1 MTPLSSFWQAGY
13 EGADHINPAG
23 LALSMNDLNQHQAR
37 AAEDYAALA
46 PFSIR
51 TVRESA
57 GWRLCERDGRYD
69 FSTVA
74 ARMQAAGHSAELDN
88 LPLRLARWRQPV

>member
-1 MTPLSSFWQAGY
+1 MTPFSSFWQAGY

-46 PFSIR
+46 PFPFAQCAKAS
-51 TVRESA
+51 VGGYVSA
-57 GWRLCERDGRYD
+57 MAAMTSPRLRPGCRPQSSRA
-69 FSTVA
+69 FS
-74 ARMQAAGHSAELDN
+74 
-88 LPLRLARWRQPV
+88 